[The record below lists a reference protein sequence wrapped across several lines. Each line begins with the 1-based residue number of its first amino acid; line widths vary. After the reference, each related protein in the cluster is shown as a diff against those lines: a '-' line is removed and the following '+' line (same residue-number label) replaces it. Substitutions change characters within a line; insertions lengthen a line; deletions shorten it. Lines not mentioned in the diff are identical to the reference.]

1 MEIPMP
7 RIYSDEKRDEL
18 KKCLLAAALELIKRQ
33 GLRKMAIS
41 ELTERVGIAQG
52 TFYNFFPSKEMIV
65 YELARSYQLGLD
77 RRMDSLLAR
86 KGYLDRQDLGE
97 LYRDI
102 MLRDED
108 NVLRYLSPADLQTLM
123 IRLPGDYAQKLADS
137 RARLELNIARLKGR
151 REAVDT
157 AACLDWIQLMSLAVS
172 NRGLFLQDGFEKMI
186 DGLID
191 NLQSELF
198 EEVQ

>member
-1 MEIPMP
+1 MPMP
-7 RIYSDEKRDEL
+7 RIYSDEKREEL
-18 KKCLLAAALELIKRQ
+18 KKRLLAAALELIKRQ
-33 GLRKMAIS
+33 GFRKMAIS

-77 RRMDSLLAR
+77 SRMDSLLER
-86 KGYLDRQDLGE
+86 KGYMDRQDVGE

-137 RARLELNIARLKGR
+137 RERLELNIARLKGR
-151 REAVDT
+151 RESVDT

-172 NRGLFLQDGFEKMI
+172 NRELFLQEGFTKMI
-186 DGLID
+186 DGLIG
-191 NLQSELF
+191 NLQGELF
-198 EEVQ
+198 EEVI

>member
-1 MEIPMP
+1 MP
-7 RIYSDEKRDEL
+7 RIYSDEKREEL
-18 KKCLLAAALELIKRQ
+18 KKSLLAAALELIKRQ

-77 RRMDSLLAR
+77 SRMDSLLER
-86 KGYLDRQDLGE
+86 KGYMDRQDVGE

-123 IRLPGDYAQKLADS
+123 IRLPGDYTQKLADS
-137 RARLELNIARLKGR
+137 RERLELNIERLKGR
-151 REAVDT
+151 RGSVDT
-157 AACLDWIQLMSLAVS
+157 AVCLDWIQLMSLAVS
-172 NRGLFLQDGFEKMI
+172 NRELFFQEGFTKMI
-186 DGLID
+186 DGLIG
-191 NLQSELF
+191 NLQGELF
-198 EEVQ
+198 EEVI